1 MQVFCLATSESEL
14 ADIQCSVCGQKYA
27 LYFERKSNDE
37 RLAAIQTVIETLEHH
52 HVENGVEVTAHPKAA
67 FNVPEWHG
75 PAHMSGAALL
85 GGAPP
90 WAA

>member
-1 MQVFCLATSESEL
+1 MQVFCLATTDP
-14 ADIQCSVCGQKYA
+14 ADVQCKVCGQNYA
-27 LYFERKSNDE
+27 IYFEQRFHHE
-37 RLAAIQTVIETLEHH
+37 RETALEMVREALDRHH
-52 HVENGVEVTAHPKAA
+52 AHSPEPDVHPEKA

-75 PAHMSGAALL
+75 VAHMSGAAIL

>member
-1 MQVFCLATSESEL
+1 MQVFCLATSEP
-14 ADIQCSVCGQKYA
+14 ADVQCKVCGQNYA
-27 LYFERKSNDE
+27 LYFEHRFHSVREQALQMVREALD
-37 RLAAIQTVIETLEHH
+37 HH
-52 HVENGVEVTAHPKAA
+52 HAESAEPDVHPEKA

-75 PAHMSGAALL
+75 PAHMSGAAIL

>member
-1 MQVFCLATSESEL
+1 MQVFCLATLEP
-14 ADIQCSVCGQKYA
+14 ADVQCKVCGQNYA
-27 LYFERKSNDE
+27 LYFASKSQEERE
-37 RLAAIQTVIETLEHH
+37 QARQQVVEALEHH
-52 HVENGVEVTAHPKAA
+52 HIEGAERTVHPEKA

-75 PAHMSGAALL
+75 LAHMSGAAIL

>member
-1 MQVFCLATSESEL
+1 MQVFCLATPES
-14 ADIQCSVCGQKYA
+14 ADIQCRVCGQHYA
-27 LYFERKSNDE
+27 LYFEHRFHHQREEALQMVHEALEQHHGAGPEPTVHPE
-37 RLAAIQTVIETLEHH
+37 R
-52 HVENGVEVTAHPKAA
+52 A
-67 FNVPEWHG
+67 FNVPAWHG